1 MCKGPGVGS
10 CHVFELHRGA
20 ECSQSRVGGRGAVGL
35 RAEIMEGPWVLLSK
49 DSRFFFWVKWEP
61 WQGSEQRRDRI

>member
-10 CHVFELHRGA
+10 CQVFEQKCGV
-20 ECSQSRVGGRGAVGL
+20 ECSRSRVGGRGAVGL

-49 DSRFFFWVKWEP
+49 DSRFFFLGEV
-61 WQGSEQRRDRI
+61 GALAGF